1 MIVLG
6 LTGSIGM
13 GKTTAA
19 RIFRQLGVPVFDAD
33 RCVHD
38 LYEGEAV
45 EPLARIFPT
54 AIKEGRINRN
64 ELGVL
69 VLADA
74 KGMSKLEDVVH
85 PLVQAQQTKFLDM
98 MRTNGRTLA
107 VLDVPLLFEKGGSAD
122 VDGIVVVSARE
133 CEQRERVLTRPGMDE
148 AKLAAILKRQLPDD
162 EKRKRAHFIVQTS
175 GSMASTKRQI
185 MIIIASIL
193 NR

>member
-38 LYEGEAV
+38 LYEGAAV
-45 EPLARIFPT
+45 EPLASFFPT
-54 AIKEGRINRN
+54 AILEGRVNRD
-64 ELGVL
+64 ELGAL

-74 KGMSKLEDVVH
+74 EGMSKLERVVH
-85 PLVQAQQTKFLDM
+85 PLVHAQRLKFLDS
-98 MRTNGRTLA
+98 MRSNGQPLI
-107 VLDVPLLFEKGGSAD
+107 VVDVPLLFETGGSAD
-122 VDGIVVVSARE
+122 VDAIIVVSASAFD
-133 CEQRERVLTRPGMDE
+133 QRERVLARPGMNE
-148 AKLAAILKRQLPDD
+148 AKLDAILERQLPDA
-162 EKRKRAHFIVQTS
+162 EKRRRAHFIVKTS
-175 GSMASTKRQI
+175 CGVASARRQLI
-185 MIIIASIL
+185 TIIASVK

>member
-38 LYEGEAV
+38 LYEGAAV

-54 AIKEGRINRN
+54 AIQEGRINRN

-74 KGMSKLEDVVH
+74 EGMSKLENVVH
-85 PLVQAQQTKFLDM
+85 PLVQAQRAKFLDM
-98 MRTNGRTLA
+98 MRIKGRALA
-107 VLDVPLLFEKGGSAD
+107 VVDVPLLFETGGSAD

-133 CEQRERVLTRPGMDE
+133 CEQRERVLSRPGMDE
-148 AKLAAILKRQLPDD
+148 AKLAAILKRQLPDA
-162 EKRKRAHFIVQTS
+162 EKRRRAHFIVQTS
-175 GSMASTKRQI
+175 RSMASTKRQL
-185 MIIIASIL
+185 MIIIASIS

>member
-33 RCVHD
+33 RCVHH
-38 LYEGEAV
+38 LYEGTAV

-69 VLADA
+69 ALADA
-74 KGMSKLEDVVH
+74 EGMSKLEAVVH
-85 PLVQAQQTKFLDM
+85 PLVQAQRTIFLDK

-107 VLDVPLLFEKGGSAD
+107 VVDVPLLFETGGSAD

-133 CEQRERVLTRPGMDE
+133 CEQRERVLSRPGMDE
-148 AKLAAILKRQLPDD
+148 VKLAAILKRQLPDV
-162 EKRKRAHFIVQTS
+162 EKRRRAHYIVQTS

-185 MIIIASIL
+185 VIIIASVFG
-193 NR
+193 

>member
-38 LYEGEAV
+38 LYEGAAV
-45 EPLARIFPT
+45 APLARIFPT
-54 AIKEGRINRN
+54 TIREGRINRN

-74 KGMSKLEDVVH
+74 EGMSKLEAVVH
-85 PLVQAQQTKFLDM
+85 PLVQAQLAKFLDR
-98 MRTNGRTLA
+98 MRNDGRPLA
-107 VLDVPLLFEKGGSAD
+107 VVDVPLLFETGGSAE

-133 CEQRERVLTRPGMDE
+133 CDQRERVLSRPGMDE
-148 AKLAAILKRQLPDD
+148 AKFAAILKRQLPDV
-162 EKRKRAHFIVQTS
+162 EKRRRAHFIVQTS
-175 GSMASTKRQI
+175 RSMASTKRQLI
-185 MIIIASIL
+185 IIIASIL